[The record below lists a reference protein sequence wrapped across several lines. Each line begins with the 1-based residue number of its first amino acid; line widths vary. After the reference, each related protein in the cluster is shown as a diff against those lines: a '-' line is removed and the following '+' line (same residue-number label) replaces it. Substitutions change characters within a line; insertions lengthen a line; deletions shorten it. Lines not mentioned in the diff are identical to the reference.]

1 MTRFLLSLWL
11 LLTLPVSASWY
22 GDEVKAGS
30 DIIMVDLLYPYWPES
45 TYFSCWNLD
54 MFPKGGYFYA
64 GVAANANDNTN
75 LETYRPSTV
84 WSFWPAPVYEG
95 RQVRNVY
102 VNPHVYAQQY
112 VGEGASG
119 KAGGRDVPWIK
130 TKQWYTMLM
139 RTWGADEARKECYA
153 GWWMKD
159 QAGNRWHHIATFR
172 IPYAATGFKGN
183 GGFLEDF
190 GHGGRKQ
197 RELWRGKGFY
207 RHNGAWEKCD
217 TVSINVPKE
226 GGMKYSGWTVHQTE
240 NDSILTMSYTENR
253 QFPRNLEPG
262 RKHTFKL
269 NQPDK
274 PVMDAIAAEGKARHD
289 GSQVIVDWTLA
300 ETSSPQFGYKIE
312 VFDNPQYSGT
322 PIYTVE
328 EQIPHVRTKAVA
340 LPRDIPQCFVRLTIT
355 DIFDQQKT
363 LKLAKAAAEAPL
375 KGLPGKKELSSGLEY
390 KYLEN
395 KDGWSKLAELD
406 FSKPLRT
413 GVSHG
418 FDTALRGAREGRFAF
433 EYEGFLVVPQTGA
446 YTFALQTCDGS
457 RLDVGGKTVIDNDG
471 LHSTSEK
478 RASVFL
484 EKGVTPIKLTYF
496 KKKPEHEFTVAWV
509 GWQYGNR
516 PVEEI
521 PLASLMR
528 PKRADIPEARLEVG
542 GKGPERVLK
551 TAISSGRVNKVE
563 YYNGAKLAA
572 AADAAPFT
580 APLMLFDGE
589 NKLWARVFYNGSH
602 TVDTPVVPV
611 HSQSRITP
619 GWEAML
625 RGEPGLPHSIS
636 GAGNAFRFVGEG
648 EYLVSKKI
656 KGDFMLTAHISSIS
670 DKALDTGDDCWAG
683 IMVRKD
689 TGATNYDDEIAV
701 FRTVGRG
708 LRCSADFSD
717 YGTGRQSTF
726 TLNKDHS
733 WVRIMRRGNEF
744 TCFTS
749 PDMKKWEMGM
759 QRIIPMK
766 EEAIAGITFRTIP
779 GKGKGIFSAAM
790 DGISIKPVKL
800 QPHKITAAMPAG
812 KIIGYSLLSP
822 DLAVARY
829 RSGADLLERKNGT
842 YARKPLTLPR
852 GVKTVRSMA
861 LAGDKMF
868 LLAPTSQG
876 GALFSSKDMGK
887 TWTVANADVKVDPS
901 PISFIAGEL
910 ISVNPRN
917 PREII
922 AGSDRAGLFMSTD
935 GGDTWNNVGL
945 AGEPV
950 TNVGFHTTAQGR
962 IGAVTADRKAN
973 TSKIFI
979 STNNGKKWNQKNE
992 VQGAG
997 FLRLVYDTRAADQ
1010 LYVFSTQGVYTSFND
1025 CRTMNRVLQGLPVTQ
1040 PTLAIDRRRLDDTFM
1055 LAVPLDGKGVYSSE
1069 RNARN
1074 WQKRSDKEDWGA
1086 AFNLLIDTANNR
1098 HITLYAEKGI
1108 YESTDEGKTWKQ
1120 VYPGH

>member
-1 MTRFLLSLWL
+1 M
-11 LLTLPVSASWY
+11 Y
-22 GDEVKAGS
+22 K
-30 DIIMVDLLYPYWPES
+30 
-45 TYFSCWNLD
+45 
-54 MFPKGGYFYA
+54 
-64 GVAANANDNTN
+64 
-75 LETYRPSTV
+75 
-84 WSFWPAPVYEG
+84 
-95 RQVRNVY
+95 RQ
-102 VNPHVYAQQY
+102 
-112 VGEGASG
+112 
-119 KAGGRDVPWIK
+119 
-130 TKQWYTMLM
+130 
-139 RTWGADEARKECYA
+139 
-153 GWWMKD
+153 
-159 QAGNRWHHIATFR
+159 
-172 IPYAATGFKGN
+172 
-183 GGFLEDF
+183 
-190 GHGGRKQ
+190 
-197 RELWRGKGFY
+197 
-207 RHNGAWEKCD
+207 
-217 TVSINVPKE
+217 
-226 GGMKYSGWTVHQTE
+226 
-240 NDSILTMSYTENR
+240 
-253 QFPRNLEPG
+253 
-262 RKHTFKL
+262 
-269 NQPDK
+269 
-274 PVMDAIAAEGKARHD
+274 
-289 GSQVIVDWTLA
+289 
-300 ETSSPQFGYKIE
+300 
-312 VFDNPQYSGT
+312 
-322 PIYTVE
+322 
-328 EQIPHVRTKAVA
+328 
-340 LPRDIPQCFVRLTIT
+340 
-355 DIFDQQKT
+355 
-363 LKLAKAAAEAPL
+363 
-375 KGLPGKKELSSGLEY
+375 
-390 KYLEN
+390 
-395 KDGWSKLAELD
+395 
-406 FSKPLRT
+406 
-413 GVSHG
+413 
-418 FDTALRGAREGRFAF
+418 
-433 EYEGFLVVPQTGA
+433 
-446 YTFALQTCDGS
+446 
-457 RLDVGGKTVIDNDG
+457 
-471 LHSTSEK
+471 
-478 RASVFL
+478 
-484 EKGVTPIKLTYF
+484 
-496 KKKPEHEFTVAWV
+496 
-509 GWQYGNR
+509 
-516 PVEEI
+516 
-521 PLASLMR
+521 
-528 PKRADIPEARLEVG
+528 
-542 GKGPERVLK
+542 GPERVLK

-876 GALFSSKDMGK
+876 GALFSSKDMGR
-887 TWTVANADVKVDPS
+887 TWTVANPDVKVDPS

-935 GGDTWNNVGL
+935 GGDTWNNAGL
-945 AGEPV
+945 VGEPV